1 MFGVAEIHPVVLA
14 TAIVSVSVMAILRA
28 LSVLRR
34 GEGCRRRWRGW
45 AEATLSRASRDP
57 RVATTVLVLV
67 AIIPALLQL
76 IMAAET
82 AKAMGVALRLVR

>member
-1 MFGVAEIHPVVLA
+1 MFGVAEIHPMVLA

-45 AEATLSRASRDP
+45 AEATLLRASRDP
-57 RVATTVLVLV
+57 RVATLLVVVV

-82 AKAMGVALRLVR
+82 AKAMGVALRLVG